1 MMKHDVNNKIILS
14 VIIPTCNRNN
24 TLLRAIYSVLN
35 QNIEEL
41 EIIVVND
48 TENPIPHD
56 IINIAKY
63 NPVIFTSNPGKRGAA
78 SARNYGVSIAKG
90 KYITFLDDDDM
101 YLPGRISSMLYYI
114 TNNNYSLVSSGR
126 FIEYEDFTD
135 IADVKNQIFGEFS
148 IDNILFGNDIDIG
161 FIVERQLFIE
171 LGGFD
176 TSLTSIEDWDL
187 ILRILQKGKG
197 YKVKRYDYIVNR
209 NKKIVRVSDRESDG
223 YLVLAKKWKDSFS
236 SDWYVFMLTTSLRLN
251 REIRFFNMIKLSLKF
266 KTLIPLKQYIGFLIK
281 ND

>member
-1 MMKHDVNNKIILS
+1 MKNNANNEIILS
-14 VIIPTCNRNN
+14 VVIPTCNRNN
-24 TLLRAIYSVLN
+24 TLLRAVYSVLN
-35 QNIEEL
+35 QNIDGL

-48 TENPIPHD
+48 AENPITHD

-63 NPVIFTSNPGKRGAA
+63 NSVIFMSNPGRHGAA

-101 YLPGRISSMLYYI
+101 YLPGRLSSMLYYI

-176 TSLTSIEDWDL
+176 TSLTSLEDWDL

-223 YLVLAKKWKDSFS
+223 YLVLAKKWKDSFN

-251 REIRFFNMIKLSLKF
+251 RELKLFNMIKLSLKF